1 MREREILFFF
11 FFLFFS
17 SLIRKLGEE
26 IGIILDLYTRER
38 ERNNNRGGQRR
49 KE

>member
-1 MREREILFFF
+1 VRERFSSSSS
-11 FFLFFS
+11 FFS
-17 SLIRKLGEE
+17 FLLYKRKLGEE